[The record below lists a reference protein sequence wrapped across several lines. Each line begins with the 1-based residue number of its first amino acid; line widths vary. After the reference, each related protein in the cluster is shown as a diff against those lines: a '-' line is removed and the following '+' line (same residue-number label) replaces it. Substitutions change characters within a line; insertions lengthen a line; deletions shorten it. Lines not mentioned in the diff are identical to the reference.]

1 MQYGLKDDTMLM
13 TQTEMNKFLHQINE
27 AFKGQFDKV
36 EVLETKIETLE
47 AQMASLQA
55 KSSKSGKNNNK

>member
-1 MQYGLKDDTMLM
+1 M

-27 AFKGQFDKV
+27 AFKDQFDKV

-55 KSSKSGKNNNK
+55 KSPKSGKNNNK

>member
-1 MQYGLKDDTMLM
+1 MLM

>member
-1 MQYGLKDDTMLM
+1 MLM

-27 AFKGQFDKV
+27 AFKDQSDKV
-36 EVLETKIETLE
+36 EVLEAKIETLE
-47 AQMASLQA
+47 AQMSLLQP